1 MTSIKILCRLF
12 TPPEKQAS
20 ASHWVTLSWLDWPV
34 FVFLWTFFCSFE
46 SRSSRGRRNGKF
58 DEMFRLRVQIFF
70 RFDVLHLW
78 FSDNKVMLI
87 MSIGELAILFQQ
99 EGELEQK
106 TNKLLILCVEL
117 ILLSTSSFQ
126 QKKFFLYLEVFI
138 SINPNTFSGKDWK
151 SADFLLLRQ
160 N

>member
-1 MTSIKILCRLF
+1 
-12 TPPEKQAS
+12 
-20 ASHWVTLSWLDWPV
+20 
-34 FVFLWTFFCSFE
+34 
-46 SRSSRGRRNGKF
+46 
-58 DEMFRLRVQIFF
+58 
-70 RFDVLHLW
+70 
-78 FSDNKVMLI
+78 MLI
-87 MSIGELAILFQQ
+87 MSIGELAILLKQ

>member
-1 MTSIKILCRLF
+1 
-12 TPPEKQAS
+12 
-20 ASHWVTLSWLDWPV
+20 
-34 FVFLWTFFCSFE
+34 
-46 SRSSRGRRNGKF
+46 
-58 DEMFRLRVQIFF
+58 MFRLRVQIFF

-106 TNKLLILCVEL
+106 TNKLLILSVEL

-138 SINPNTFSGKDWK
+138 SINPNTFSGKD
-151 SADFLLLRQ
+151 
-160 N
+160 